1 MTHRFALPTARHSRQ
16 ALAGV
21 SLACLLA
28 ASQAQIVTIGPNP
41 QALPGCPFS
50 GQGYLCVVEGAAQ
63 VLGPVGSF
71 DEVRLGQLS
80 PGYNNGGG
88 LVIGSGA
95 LLNLNGATNPAAMV
109 VGADVGRAGSLS
121 VVDGGQLNINAQ
133 NGPGGLLLGLFAA
146 PNDAP
151 LGLGGTPQ
159 ASTTAFIANGGAV
172 SVTKQGGAGISAAV
186 GVGYGL
192 GSNSSLVLDGG
203 IGGFGSAALGAT
215 LTTGGNLS
223 IGRQGTGAVDL
234 FRNATVNANTVYVAS
249 FGPTGHGILGVGY
262 QSTLN
267 AGAVYAGIGLNGLTG
282 QADPNSSAHGTAW
295 VDVGQFGF
303 LNGALILGTGG
314 TLTGYGHVG
323 SLSNYGGVIGPGHSP
338 GTLTIDGAYTD
349 VGGHLEIEF
358 GLSGQDLL
366 VVNGPVSMNGTNID
380 FHFIEGFVPQAGFR
394 FDFLNSKQV
403 LADLQ
408 NLHFSYTG
416 LAAGLDFV
424 VETGA
429 DGVLTFIA
437 RNAGVALPL
446 PATLPLALLGLAGVG
461 WSRRRSMADGR
472 PSRGSSMTGLPA
484 T

>member
-71 DEVRLGQLS
+71 DEVRLGLLS
-80 PGYNNGGG
+80 SGYNNGGG

-249 FGPTGHGILGVGY
+249 FGPRAMA
-262 QSTLN
+262 SW
-267 AGAVYAGIGLNGLTG
+267 
-282 QADPNSSAHGTAW
+282 AW
-295 VDVGQFGF
+295 
-303 LNGALILGTGG
+303 A
-314 TLTGYGHVG
+314 
-323 SLSNYGGVIGPGHSP
+323 
-338 GTLTIDGAYTD
+338 
-349 VGGHLEIEF
+349 
-358 GLSGQDLL
+358 
-366 VVNGPVSMNGTNID
+366 TN
-380 FHFIEGFVPQAGFR
+380 
-394 FDFLNSKQV
+394 
-403 LADLQ
+403 
-408 NLHFSYTG
+408 
-416 LAAGLDFV
+416 
-424 VETGA
+424 
-429 DGVLTFIA
+429 
-437 RNAGVALPL
+437 
-446 PATLPLALLGLAGVG
+446 
-461 WSRRRSMADGR
+461 RR
-472 PSRGSSMTGLPA
+472 
-484 T
+484 